1 MNPQEPP
8 ASASQNVKNTAAALA
23 SEAKQQTAE
32 MAEQAKTQVASA
44 VESRKAQA
52 ADRIGQFAGAV
63 LQAAHTFDESG
74 QKTIARSALSVA
86 QKADD
91 VSRYVRD
98 KDIGDIVDDASAF
111 VRRYPVVFIG
121 ATFAA
126 GILLARFLKSSQ
138 RRPLEEDD
146 FAPARTAEAWAEV

>member
-1 MNPQEPP
+1 
-8 ASASQNVKNTAAALA
+8 VKSTAAALA

-32 MAEQAKTQVASA
+32 MAQQAKTQVTSA

-74 QKTIARSALSVA
+74 QKTFARSALSVA

-91 VSRYVRD
+91 VSRYVRE

-111 VRRYPVVFIG
+111 VRRYPAVFIG

-138 RRPLEEDD
+138 RRPLEDD